1 MDRFF
6 ALSLSL
12 SLMIWGSIVKTLHA
26 QSLPFGIIIAS
37 TEEFAPNGE
46 GYSLDATFN
55 NILIG
60 YDVTYYEKAYP
71 FAKSDAAKNCFEI
84 RIDDSARYISLAHLL
99 DSLQW
104 FDEVLLIRE
113 DSISEC
119 SNPAPY
125 DDPGVQGGDGYFIE
139 MTNLPCAWA
148 ITPGDP
154 NCIIAIPDVY
164 FDYSHDD
171 LEDKFFSIS
180 SNCNSN
186 LSSCHHG
193 FLTAGAAAAI
203 VNNDFCAAGSGRQ
216 TRVAGYC
223 VGSSCKFGSPGQGVT
238 QAYQDGHKIISVSW
252 NGISGVTK
260 SMVEEMVAN
269 GVTIVHSTHG
279 NSWSSI
285 RNIPG
290 VIGVGQVNASRDY
303 VPYDVWEPEVD
314 IYAPCLDVL
323 RLIHNNSCAVGSGNT
338 SFGAPLVAGIIA
350 LMKSV
355 NQDLCPADYQS
366 LLSLTHQ
373 GLPGNANEYPEM
385 TAGIVDAEAAVL
397 AAQTYQKY
405 TIDSYVVWD
414 EDKVVNELI
423 LEAGGDL
430 RIENGATIRF
440 GANARV
446 IIKRGA
452 RMVVDGSILTVNSCS
467 GDQWPGIEVWGN
479 FDELQPDPYISTLD
493 PDLAGILII
502 KGGSIVEKVKD
513 AAISLKSR
521 DAYWNTSLWG
531 GLVIAENSIFRE
543 NVRVAEF
550 MKYDLPNASRFFNCT
565 FDGLRKG
572 ITIWSN
578 KGIEF
583 EQCRFYNMTEQGLLL
598 WDAQVRVTDGNDFHY
613 NNVGIRSMATHP
625 FSGLTIVGAD
635 GVDPNY
641 FLDNFLHIRSEA
653 TSFGAGLWI
662 VNNEFFNGNTAVT
675 ILGPSSYHVRDNAI
689 VDPVVGVYS
698 FQSGGVGFDQHNYVD
713 DNAISG
719 LIGVIAEGK
728 NKELQ
733 VRCNLFDARRDF
745 MIRQAGNT
753 SSGDQGE
760 IREHQ
765 GSNKGGANNCFTN
778 PTQISDIETSG
789 QTLHFNYWVSGTAT
803 CLTPVTPGNYTVKGA
818 QAPSCNNLLPP
829 FSPPTY
835 SHYVTLLD
843 TIIVLRQSNPG
854 SDTLARMVEYK
865 DYVRNYIVAKA
876 LDQDSVDIAFYLLDQ
891 DSSQTTTLIK
901 YGIAASRGLIQLADS
916 VLMAFPNDDEMSA
929 FKATQ
934 SIYLDWIAGDYS
946 TYPGTTDSLYLEDMA
961 VSDFSVGAYARS
973 MLSLFFGRVFD
984 ELPEFDEE
992 YFAEE
997 RSSDPQSESPI
1008 QKIGYFKVFPNPAR
1022 DMVTIRNYFGNELD
1036 MVTLINT
1043 LGVKVSEQPWPSKA
1057 ESYDL
1062 YLNNMHSGIYAIQLS
1077 FKGRIVYTELL
1088 SIQK

>member
-1 MDRFF
+1 MCNVR
-6 ALSLSL
+6 
-12 SLMIWGSIVKTLHA
+12 ISIA
-26 QSLPFGIIIAS
+26 QSFPTALVISS
-37 TEEFAPNGE
+37 TEEYVPNGE
-46 GYSLDATFN
+46 GYSLDSTFN
-55 NILIG
+55 LILIE
-60 YDVTYYEKAYP
+60 YDVTYYERAYP
-71 FAKSDAAKNCFEI
+71 FAKTDAALNCFKI
-84 RIDDSARYISLAHLL
+84 QIQDSTRYYSLAELL

-104 FDEVLLIRE
+104 FNEVLVDEEQYITNC
-113 DSISEC
+113 I
-119 SNPAPY
+119 NPAPY
-125 DDPGVQGGDGYFIE
+125 DDPGIQGSDGYFLE
-139 MTNLPCAWA
+139 MANLPCAWA

-154 NCIIAIPDVY
+154 NCIIAVPDIY

-171 LEDKFFSIS
+171 LEDKFISIS
-180 SNCNSN
+180 TNCNSN

-203 VNNDFCAAGSGRQ
+203 VNNDFCSAGSGGQ
-216 TRVAGYC
+216 TKVAGYC
-223 VGSSCKFGSPGQGVT
+223 VGTSCNGGNPGQGIQ
-238 QAYQDGHKIISVSW
+238 QAYLDGHKIISVSW
-252 NGISGVTK
+252 SGPGMLK
-260 SMVEEMVAN
+260 PMVEEIVAS
-269 GVTIVHSTHG
+269 GVTIVHSTYG
-279 NSWSSI
+279 NSWSTI

-303 VPYDVWEPEVD
+303 VPYNIWEPEVD

-355 NQDLCPADYQS
+355 NKDLCPSDYQS

-373 GLPGNANEYPEM
+373 GLPNNADQYPEI

-397 AAQTYQKY
+397 AAQFYHKY

-430 RIENGATIRF
+430 LIENGANIKF
-440 GANARV
+440 GANAKV

-452 RMVVDGSILTVNSCS
+452 RMIVDGSILTVNPCS
-467 GDQWPGIEVWGN
+467 GDQWAGIEVWGN
-479 FDELQPDPYISTLD
+479 FNELQPDPYTSTLD

-502 KGGSIVEKVKD
+502 KGSSIVEKVKHE
-513 AAISLKSR
+513 AVTLKRR
-521 DAYWNTSLWG
+521 DQSWNSSYWG

-598 WDAQVRVTDGNDFHY
+598 WDAQVDVIDANDFHY

-625 FSGLTIVGAD
+625 FSGSTVIGAT

-653 TSFGAGLWI
+653 TSYGAGLK
-662 VNNEFFNGNTAVT
+662 VTNNEFFNGNSAVT
-675 ILGPSSYHVRDNAI
+675 VLGPSSFRVMDNAI

-713 DNAISG
+713 DNAISA

-733 VRCNLFDARRDF
+733 VRCNLFDATRDF

-760 IREHQ
+760 IRVHQ
-765 GSNKGGANNCFTN
+765 GTYKAGANNCFTN
-778 PTQISDIETSG
+778 PVQISDIETSG
-789 QTLHFNYWVSGTAT
+789 QTLHFNYWVSGSST
-803 CLTPVTPGNYTVKGA
+803 CLIPVTSGNYEVESAIG
-818 QAPSCNNLLPP
+818 PSCNSLLPP
-829 FSPPTY
+829 FNPPTY
-835 SHYVTLLD
+835 SHYVALLD
-843 TIIVLRQSNPG
+843 TIVILRQSNPG
-854 SDTLARMVEYK
+854 SDTLARMVEFK
-865 DYVRNYIVAKA
+865 DYVRNYIVTKA
-876 LDQDSVDIAFYLLDQ
+876 LDQDSVDVAFYLLDQ
-891 DSSQTTTLIK
+891 DSSQTSALIK
-901 YGIAASRGLIQLADS
+901 YGIAASRGLLQLADS
-916 VLMAFPNDDEMSA
+916 LLMALPNDDEMSA
-929 FKATQ
+929 FKAIQ
-934 SIYLDWIAGDYS
+934 SIYLDWLENDFSI
-946 TYPGTTDSLYLEDMA
+946 YPGTTDSLYLEDMA
-961 VSDFSVGAYARS
+961 ASDFSVGAYARS

-997 RSSDPQSESPI
+997 RSAAAHEETPTHKS
-1008 QKIGYFKVFPNPAR
+1008 GYFKVFPNPAR

-1043 LGVKVSEQPWPSKA
+1043 LGVKVSQQEWPSKA
-1057 ESYDL
+1057 VSYDL
-1062 YLNNMHSGIYAIQLS
+1062 YLNNVHSGIYAIQLS
-1077 FKGRIVYTELL
+1077 FNGRVVYSELL